1 VKIVKH
7 RIWIVLFIS
16 LGIIFGIGLGTGLA
30 DKAGVAISAPTSV
43 PKGTE
48 VPVKITI
55 THSANNFFHFVEWVY
70 IKVNGKEAARWD
82 YSMTNRPEGA
92 TFVREIKIPVNEAV
106 EIVAEASCNLHGS
119 KGPATWRITV
129 N

>member
-1 VKIVKH
+1 VKH
-7 RIWIVLFIS
+7 RTWIVLFIS

-30 DKAGVAISAPTSV
+30 DKAAVAISAPASV
-43 PKGTE
+43 PRGTE

-55 THSANNFFHFVEWVY
+55 THSANSFFHYTEWVT
-70 IKVNGKEAARWD
+70 IKVNGKEAARWE

-92 TFVREIKIPVNEAV
+92 TFVREIKIPVNEAA

-119 KGPATWRITV
+119 TGPAAWRITA

>member
-1 VKIVKH
+1 MKH
-7 RIWIVLFIS
+7 RIWIVLFVS
-16 LGIIFGIGLGTGLA
+16 LGFIFGIGLGTGLA
-30 DKAGVAISAPTSV
+30 DKSGVAISAPKSV

-55 THSANNFFHFVEWVY
+55 THSANSFFHYTEWVT
-70 IKVNGKEAARWD
+70 IKVNGKEAARWE
-82 YSMTNRPEGA
+82 YSMGNRPEGA

-106 EIVAEASCNLHGS
+106 EIVAEANCNLHGS
-119 KGPATWRITV
+119 TGPATWKITV